1 MTQKAAVVKVN
12 SDGEVLE
19 CAKGLDAAECG
30 YKAGAPVCGK
40 CGAIAT
46 QVKAMADAAVN
57 APKKATGG
65 EAIDDDLNDE
75 LDEKAMTDDEDV
87 IDSQDAEEMYTD
99 QEAPKKKK
107 GKIQSIALTQGME
120 GEQLDESQMADEEND
135 ATNDTDADMGRGG
148 DVPSGAHTG
157 DVQGNKKKRNVP
169 MEESDEET
177 ADMAN
182 EEEKSTGTWGAITDR
197 RNKIRARGM
206 KSDDM
211 SELDEEDDM
220 SDMEDDSEEKSTGTW
235 ATIQENRAKMRK
247 RRMQSMGFKSAD
259 FDDEAYVCAFDRKVY
274 PGGAGVCDSCPGG
287 CVSEKGMPALI
298 EIEGMAEDM
307 FRGKVLDSGYSDEA
321 DLFVVDVERKD
332 GKPVEI
338 FFDGS
343 TGEVMGWH
351 VLSNDVIEVKS
362 ALQEKVL
369 VSFGEAADIAVKS
382 VEGDI
387 VAVEPDVFEG
397 FDVYAVEIEG
407 INGKSYDVFVSLDG
421 EVLGYDEYT
430 QEEASAIEA
439 EAAEIALKRAY
450 SEESRMHL
458 AKLGHALADGSFPIK
473 DEADLRNAIQ
483 AFGRAKN
490 PAEAKAHIMKR
501 AVDLGLEDLIPKN
514 WTSSEKTVDTQ
525 DVAEKSQESE
535 FLSNLMEFEMLSVE
549 EELNQLDSE

>member
-19 CAKGLDAAECG
+19 CAKELDATECG

-46 QVKAMADAAVN
+46 QAKAMAEMAIN
-57 APKKATGG
+57 SPKKNTGG
-65 EAIDDDLNDE
+65 VALDDDLDDE
-75 LDEKAMTDDEDV
+75 INEKAMTDDEDV
-87 IDSQDAEEMYTD
+87 IDSEDEEEMYTD

-107 GKIQSIALTQGME
+107 PKVQSILLTQGMQ
-120 GEQLDESQMADEEND
+120 GGDLDASQMADADIDDDAEEL
-135 ATNDTDADMGRGG
+135 AGV
-148 DVPSGAHTG
+148 DVPGGSHSGDIPPVAG
-157 DVQGNKKKRNVP
+157 KKKRRP
-169 MEESDEET
+169 QMEESYEDV
-177 ADMAN
+177 ADM
-182 EEEKSTGTWGAITDR
+182 EEDSEEKSTGTWGAITDR

-211 SELDEEDDM
+211 SEIDEEDDM
-220 SDMEDDSEEKSTGTW
+220 EEESEEKSTGTW

-274 PGGAGVCDSCPGG
+274 PGGANVCDSCPGG

-351 VLSNDVIEVKS
+351 VLANDVLEVKS

-407 INGKSYDVFVSLDG
+407 VNGKSYDVFVSLDG

-450 SEESRMHL
+450 SDESRMSM
-458 AKLGHALADGSFPIK
+458 AKAGQALADGSFPVK

-501 AVDLGLEDLIPKN
+501 AVALGLEDLIPTN
-514 WTSSEKTVDTQ
+514 WTSSEKALDAQ
-525 DVAEKSQESE
+525 DVAEKSDESE
-535 FLSNLMEFEMLSVE
+535 FLSNLMEFEMLTVE

>member
-1 MTQKAAVVKVN
+1 MTQKSPVVKLD
-12 SDGEVLE
+12 SDGEVVE
-19 CAKGLDAAECG
+19 CAKGLDASECG
-30 YKAGAPVCGK
+30 YTPGAKVCGK
-40 CGAIAT
+40 CGAMAT
-46 QVKAMADAAVN
+46 SVKAMAEMGMN
-57 APKKATGG
+57 LPKKKKNSMPGA
-65 EAIDDDLNDE
+65 EAMDAEMDTEI
-75 LDEKAMTDDEDV
+75 DEKAMAEDEDMIDEEDDE
-87 IDSQDAEEMYTD
+87 MYVE
-99 QEAPKKKK
+99 QASPKKKK
-107 GKIQSIALTQGME
+107 PMMVVE
-120 GEQLDESQMADEEND
+120 DEED
-135 ATNDTDADMGRGG
+135 EDVSMEMEDDMDDDME
-148 DVPSGAHTG
+148 DV
-157 DVQGNKKKRNVP
+157 VVRKKKMSNVP
-169 MEESDEET
+169 MEESAEDE
-177 ADMAN
+177 DM
-182 EEEKSTGTWGAITDR
+182 EEE
-197 RNKIRARGM
+197 
-206 KSDDM
+206 
-211 SELDEEDDM
+211 
-220 SDMEDDSEEKSTGTW
+220 SEEKSTGTW
-235 ATIQENRAKMRK
+235 NTTQENRAKMRQ

-259 FDDEAYVCAFDRKVY
+259 FDEEAYVCAFDRKVY
-274 PGGAGVCDSCPGG
+274 PGGANVCDSCPGG

-298 EIEGMAEDM
+298 EVEGMAEDM

-362 ALQEKVL
+362 ALQDKVL

-407 INGKSYDVFVSLDG
+407 VNGKSYDVFVSLDG

-439 EAAEIALKRAY
+439 EAAEVALKRAY
-450 SEESRMHL
+450 SEESRMSM
-458 AKLGHALADGSFPIK
+458 AKQGHALPDGSYPVK

-501 AVDLGLEDLIPKN
+501 AVALGLEDLIPMN
-514 WTSSEKTVDTQ
+514 WGPSEGAEKT
-525 DVAEKSQESE
+525 AEVIEASPESD
-535 FLSNLMEFEMLSVE
+535 FLSNLMEFQMLAVE
-549 EELNQLDSE
+549 EEINQTDSE

>member
-1 MTQKAAVVKVN
+1 MTQKSSVVKLD
-12 SDGEVLE
+12 SDGEVVE
-19 CAKGLDAAECG
+19 CAKGLDLSECG
-30 YKAGAPVCGK
+30 YTPGAKVCGK
-40 CGAIAT
+40 CGALAT
-46 QVKAMADAAVN
+46 SVKAMAEMGMN
-57 APKKATGG
+57 LPKKKKNSMPGA
-65 EAIDDDLNDE
+65 EAMDE
-75 LDEKAMTDDEDV
+75 EMDTEIDEKAMAEDEDMIDEEDDE
-87 IDSQDAEEMYTD
+87 MYVE
-99 QEAPKKKK
+99 QESPKKKK
-107 GKIQSIALTQGME
+107 PM
-120 GEQLDESQMADEEND
+120 MAVEDEEDED
-135 ATNDTDADMGRGG
+135 ASMEMEDDMDEETE
-148 DVPSGAHTG
+148 DVVMP
-157 DVQGNKKKRNVP
+157 KRKMSNVP
-169 MEESDEET
+169 MEESDEV
-177 ADMAN
+177 
-182 EEEKSTGTWGAITDR
+182 
-197 RNKIRARGM
+197 
-206 KSDDM
+206 
-211 SELDEEDDM
+211 
-220 SDMEDDSEEKSTGTW
+220 DMEEDSEEKATGTW
-235 ATIQENRAKMRK
+235 NTTQENRAKMRQ

-259 FDDEAYVCAFDRKVY
+259 FDEEAYVCAFDRKVY
-274 PGGAGVCDSCPGG
+274 PGGANVCDSCPGG

-298 EIEGMAEDM
+298 EVEGMAEDM

-362 ALQEKVL
+362 ALQDKVL

-407 INGKSYDVFVSLDG
+407 VNGKSYDVFVSLDG

-439 EAAEIALKRAY
+439 EAAEVALKRAY
-450 SEESRMHL
+450 SEESRMSM
-458 AKLGHALADGSFPIK
+458 AKQGHALPDGSYPVK

-501 AVDLGLEDLIPKN
+501 AVALGLEDLIPMN
-514 WTSSEKTVDTQ
+514 WGPSEGSEKT
-525 DVAEKSQESE
+525 AEVIEASPESD
-535 FLSNLMEFEMLSVE
+535 FLSNLMEFQMLAVE
-549 EELNQLDSE
+549 DEINQTDSE

>member
-1 MTQKAAVVKVN
+1 MTQKSPVVKLD
-12 SDGEVLE
+12 SDGEVVE
-19 CAKGLDAAECG
+19 CAKGLDASECG
-30 YKAGAPVCGK
+30 YKPGAKVCGK
-40 CGAIAT
+40 CGAMAVS
-46 QVKAMADAAVN
+46 VKAMAEMGMAL
-57 APKKATGG
+57 PKKKKNSIPGA
-65 EAIDDDLNDE
+65 EAMDE
-75 LDEKAMTDDEDV
+75 EMDTEIDEKAMTDDEDM
-87 IDSQDAEEMYTD
+87 IDEEDAEEMYAE
-99 QEAPKKKK
+99 QESPQKKKPK
-107 GKIQSIALTQGME
+107 VQPIALTEGMQG
-120 GEQLDESQMADEEND
+120 GKLDASQMADADIDEDSEELFG
-135 ATNDTDADMGRGG
+135 M
-148 DVPSGAHTG
+148 DVPGGKHTG
-157 DVQGNKKKRNVP
+157 DVPPIAELNGARKKKTSVP
-169 MEESDEET
+169 MEESDEES
-177 ADMAN
+177 A
-182 EEEKSTGTWGAITDR
+182 
-197 RNKIRARGM
+197 
-206 KSDDM
+206 
-211 SELDEEDDM
+211 
-220 SDMEDDSEEKSTGTW
+220 DMEDESEEKSTGTW
-235 ATIQENRAKMRK
+235 NTTQENRAKMRQ

-259 FDDEAYVCAFDRKVY
+259 FDEEAYVCAFDRKVY
-274 PGGAGVCDSCPGG
+274 PGGANVCDSCPGG

-298 EIEGMAEDM
+298 EVEGMAEDM

-362 ALQEKVL
+362 ALQDKVL

-439 EAAEIALKRAY
+439 EAAEVALKRAY
-450 SEESRMHL
+450 SEESRMSM
-458 AKLGHALADGSFPIK
+458 AKQGHALADGSFPIK

-490 PAEAKAHIMKR
+490 PAEAKSHIMKR
-501 AVDLGLEDLIPKN
+501 AVDLGLEDLIPMN
-514 WTSSEKTVDTQ
+514 WGPSESSEKTA
-525 DVAEKSQESE
+525 DVIEASPESD
-535 FLSNLMEFEMLSVE
+535 FLSNLMEFQMLTVE
-549 EELNQLDSE
+549 EELNQTDSE